1 MTNTDTRDCEK
12 TISQI
17 VQLQNVGCEIIR
29 VAIPDEKAAESIP
42 EILNAISI
50 PLIADIHFDHTLAI
64 KSIEKGV
71 HCVRINPGNIG
82 GIDNTVKVI
91 EAARSNDCAIRL
103 GVNAGSLEKDILKK
117 YGSTARCPCGISTE
131 EYQDL

>member
-1 MTNTDTRDCEK
+1 MGK
-12 TISQI
+12 YKF
-17 VQLQNVGCEIIR
+17 LQNVGCEIIR

-103 GVNAGSLEKDILKK
+103 GVNAGSLEKDILKNM
-117 YGSTARCPCGISTE
+117 GSRQMPLWN
-131 EYQDL
+131 QH